1 MAEERNNGGGGRTA
15 ATAGII
21 ALLLLLGGGGYF
33 GLGPGQGMLPG
44 NGDSVQQEQSESQ
57 GEAKE
62 AAAQTEQD
70 QKEEAVSEIPDN
82 IIVTIKKDVVTI
94 NGHEVA
100 ERSTG
105 MRSPTAKSLKS
116 MSRSTTAIPE
126 PSHSKRRSRSWTPT
140 TGSKKCLMSWIS
152 N

>member
-1 MAEERNNGGGGRTA
+1 MAQERNNGGGGRTA

-21 ALLLLLGGGGYF
+21 ALLLLLGGGYF

-44 NGDSVQQEQSESQ
+44 NGDSAAQEQSEGQ
-57 GEAKE
+57 GGAQE
-62 AAAQTEQD
+62 AAVQTEQD
-70 QKEEAVSEIPDN
+70 EKEEAVSGIPDN
-82 IIVTIKKDVVTI
+82 IVVTIKKD
-94 NGHEVA
+94 
-100 ERSTG
+100 
-105 MRSPTAKSLKS
+105 AKSLKS

>member
-94 NGHEVA
+94 NGHE
-100 ERSTG
+100 
-105 MRSPTAKSLKS
+105 KSLKS

>member
-70 QKEEAVSEIPDN
+70 QKEV
-82 IIVTIKKDVVTI
+82 KKDVVTI

-100 ERSTG
+100 DSEE
-105 MRSPTAKSLKS
+105 LKKYVEEYNS
-116 MSRSTTAIPE
+116 DSRTFILEEEESILDTYNWVKAVFDELDIQL
-126 PSHSKRRSRSWTPT
+126 KNSR
-140 TGSKKCLMSWIS
+140 
-152 N
+152 